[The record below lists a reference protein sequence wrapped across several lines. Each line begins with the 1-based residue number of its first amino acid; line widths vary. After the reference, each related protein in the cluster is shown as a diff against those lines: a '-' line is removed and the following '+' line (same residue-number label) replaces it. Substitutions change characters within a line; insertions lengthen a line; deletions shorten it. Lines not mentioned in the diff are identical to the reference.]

1 MTIIKEEI
9 EGALEFAIGV
19 AIAVL
24 LTAIVMTG
32 SAGADFD

>member
-9 EGALEFAIGV
+9 EGVLEFAIGV
-19 AIAVL
+19 AIALV

-32 SAGADFD
+32 AAGADFD